1 MIPKYSTGVTRAS
14 TVLDYAEQP
23 TRTYRLNMEAGRIA
37 GMTDGLEAMRQAVLK
52 ILLTERFAHL
62 IYSPD
67 YGSELRAHIGY
78 SLGFVQSELQ
88 RTISEALMQDD
99 RILRV
104 NEFAFEQK
112 GDSLH
117 VRFTVETSVG
127 KLQISKEV
135 KMNG

>member
-1 MIPKYSTGVTRAS
+1 MIPKYSTGSEAAS
-14 TVLDYAEQP
+14 MVLDYAEQP
-23 TRTYRLNMEAGRIA
+23 TRTYRLDTESGRIA
-37 GMTDGLEAMRQAVLK
+37 GMTDGLEALRQAVLK

-88 RTISEALMQDD
+88 RTITEALMQDD
-99 RILRV
+99 RVLRV
-104 NEFAFEQK
+104 DEFAFEQQ

-117 VRFTVETSVG
+117 VRFTVETNLG